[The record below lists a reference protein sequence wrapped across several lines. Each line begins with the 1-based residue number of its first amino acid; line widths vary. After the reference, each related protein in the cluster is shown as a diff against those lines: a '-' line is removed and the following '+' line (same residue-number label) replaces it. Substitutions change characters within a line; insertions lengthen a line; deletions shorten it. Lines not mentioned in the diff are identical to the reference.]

1 MVGLKSDEYYEI
13 IGRIN
18 ELENIVNNLKLE
30 NRDNIGEVNDDME
43 DIKESKIS
51 KNEAI
56 SQVKQILDP
65 ILKSKDFFVRKAIL
79 KNGEGS
85 GILLESN
92 DKLKN
97 KKIMLKKSK
106 DYAKQY
112 NFDDMFKFS
121 GWFTASDSE
130 LNEYDGYIFVVYKNS
145 IPTYFVF
152 NRSEMK
158 QVLEHKKKDSAGKYH
173 FYLAEDDQ
181 GLYFDHRDGG
191 LHLTGNVDAWH
202 FIEEVVSEE

>member
-79 KNGEGS
+79 KNG
-85 GILLESN
+85 
-92 DKLKN
+92 
-97 KKIMLKKSK
+97 
-106 DYAKQY
+106 
-112 NFDDMFKFS
+112 
-121 GWFTASDSE
+121 FTS
-130 LNEYDGYIFVVYKNS
+130 
-145 IPTYFVF
+145 VF
-152 NRSEMK
+152 WRSVSEM
-158 QVLEHKKKDSAGKYH
+158 
-173 FYLAEDDQ
+173 
-181 GLYFDHRDGG
+181 
-191 LHLTGNVDAWH
+191 N
-202 FIEEVVSEE
+202 